1 MLLSENMLNPNQ
13 TSAAAGKRFHQ
24 LRLASRVSVERLAS
38 RAGMSTSELLAFEAG
53 RSRPSI
59 ATLDKLARQLG
70 TSLVDLLRPSNEAE
84 PPPPP
89 ATKLR
94 GLEQIAD
101 AILALP
107 ASVGDK
113 LAAVDAAAIKLA
125 MTTCRGNKS
134 ATARLLGV
142 DRQAAA
148 RLWTKTARRRS

>member
-1 MLLSENMLNPNQ
+1 MLNPTH
-13 TSAAAGKRFHQ
+13 TSAAAGRRFHQ
-24 LRLASRVSVERLAS
+24 LRLAKGVSIDRLAS
-38 RAGMSTSELLAFEAG
+38 RAGLKTAELLAFEAG

-59 ATLDKLARQLG
+59 ATLDNLARQLG
-70 TSLVDLLRPSNEAE
+70 TSLVDLLRPATEAE
-84 PPPPP
+84 SSPLP
-89 ATKLR
+89 APKLR
-94 GLEQIAD
+94 GLEQIAE
-101 AILALP
+101 AIMALP